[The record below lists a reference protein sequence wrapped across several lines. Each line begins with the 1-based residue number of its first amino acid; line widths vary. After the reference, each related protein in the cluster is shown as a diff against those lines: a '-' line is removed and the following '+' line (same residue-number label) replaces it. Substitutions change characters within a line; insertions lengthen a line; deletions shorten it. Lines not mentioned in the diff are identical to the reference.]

1 MDEKAIKPKSGSS
14 IPESAFNSPI
24 TELEIPTSVHKLLE
38 GSGYVNV
45 GDIMLQVAEDE
56 KQILAVR
63 GIGPKILEQII
74 FAIKEFEF
82 PEDNSIQIEHPKY
95 NSPVPSLADY
105 FKPPPGNNV
114 ESSDED
120 IKKDI
125 EGKAPSYNPPVP
137 SLADYFDPN
146 SVITSVN
153 PINENS
159 LKQVRKEKPPK
170 KKKVKAKKKPKKE
183 KKIPKEK
190 KKTKKRSVP
199 SNNVKS

>member
-95 NSPVPSLADY
+95 NSPVPSQTT
-105 FKPPPGNNV
+105 
-114 ESSDED
+114 SSRHLVTMLNLLM
-120 IKKDI
+120 K
-125 EGKAPSYNPPVP
+125 
-137 SLADYFDPN
+137 
-146 SVITSVN
+146 TSRRT
-153 PINENS
+153 S
-159 LKQVRKEKPPK
+159 KEKPHHTTLPCHLWLIILILT
-170 KKKVKAKKKPKKE
+170 V
-183 KKIPKEK
+183 
-190 KKTKKRSVP
+190 S
-199 SNNVKS
+199 SHL